1 MTDLQIQGVNMDLA
15 RKENENKL
23 LNKSG
28 LKDKFGI
35 EMTDLQI
42 QRETDLA

>member
-28 LKDKFGI
+28 VKR
-35 EMTDLQI
+35 QI
-42 QRETDLA
+42 WHRDDRFTNTES